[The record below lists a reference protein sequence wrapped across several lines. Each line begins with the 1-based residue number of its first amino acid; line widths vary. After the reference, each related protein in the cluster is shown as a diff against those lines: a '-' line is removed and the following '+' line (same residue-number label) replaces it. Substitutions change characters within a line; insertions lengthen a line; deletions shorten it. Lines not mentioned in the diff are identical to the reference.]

1 MKNVT
6 GNRMRLIKMLLP
18 LLAVALF
25 LAACGQTPVSA
36 PAESAVSDE
45 NNAEPITEEAT
56 EPPVTESAVE
66 RPVTEGAV
74 EVAGDDRGTDQIT
87 TSGTRFT
94 TPEAPQPVAVSGSGC
109 VVAIDPGHQQK
120 GNYEKEPDGPGSS
133 TKKYKVSG
141 GAVGASTGTPEY
153 EITLQIALKLQK
165 QLEQRGYMVVMT
177 RTTNDVDISNSERA
191 AIANDAG
198 ADAFI
203 RIHADSSEVASANG
217 ATALCQSRANPYN
230 GDLYLQSRKLAE
242 DVVGSL
248 STATG
253 CRNRGVTETD
263 TMSGINWCR
272 VPCAIIEVGFLSN
285 VAEEQLLVSDSYQQ
299 SVAAGI
305 ADGVERFLTDVDAD
319 GQRFLRVR

>member
-1 MKNVT
+1 
-6 GNRMRLIKMLLP
+6 MRLMKMLLP
-18 LLAVALF
+18 ILVVALA
-25 LAACGQTPVSA
+25 LCACGQTPVSA
-36 PAESAVSDE
+36 PAESAVQDE
-45 NNAEPITEEAT
+45 NNAEPAT
-56 EPPVTESAVE
+56 ESTVKL
-66 RPVTEGAV
+66 PVTEGAM
-74 EVAGDDRGTDQIT
+74 ELSGDDRVIT
-87 TSGTRFT
+87 GGTRFT
-94 TPEAPQPVAVSGSGC
+94 TPEEPQPVVVTGSKY

-120 GNYEKEPDGPGSS
+120 GNYEKELDGPGSA

-141 GAVGASTGTPEY
+141 GAVGTVTGTPEY

-165 QLEQRGYMVVMT
+165 QLEQRGYTVVMT

-191 AIANDAG
+191 AIANDAV

-217 ATALCQSRANPYN
+217 ATALCQSASNPYN
-230 GDLYLQSRKLAE
+230 GNLYPQSRKLAE

-248 STATG
+248 SAVTG

-272 VPCAIIEVGFLSN
+272 VPCTIIEVGFLSN
-285 VAEEQLLVSDSYQQ
+285 ATEEQLLVSDSYQE

-305 ADGVERFLTDVDAD
+305 AGGVDRFLE
-319 GQRFLRVR
+319 GE